1 MASSGYSALNVDLW
15 RLQRN
20 CAVLCLYSKLGVDA
34 TKTEVHA
41 AWTAGEANRHLDH
54 HVGKK
59 LWELLAIGSSSWAK
73 DVTEVQRYGEF
84 VREETLQWKSPICI
98 HHISSP
104 IIALFLMISHTT

>member
-15 RLQRN
+15 GLQRN
-20 CAVLCLYSKLGVDA
+20 CAVLGLYSKLGVDA

-41 AWTAGEANRHLDH
+41 ARTAGEANRHLDH

-84 VREETLQWKSPICI
+84 VREETLQWKSSICI